1 MKVNVNLV
9 TLTFL
14 RLVLHAIKVTFIMA
28 LNAFLVQIQNV
39 LSAALHHKFV
49 PNVQSVTQSKINLA
63 PNVQKIVCNVITK
76 INVQNAPLDSL

>member
-14 RLVLHAIKVTFIMA
+14 KLVLHVIRVTFITD
-28 LNAFLVQIQNV
+28 LNAFLVQTQNV

-49 PNVQSVTQSKINLA
+49 PNVQSVTQSKINLVS
-63 PNVQKIVCNVITK
+63 NVQKIVCNVITK
-76 INVQNAPLDSL
+76 INVQNVHLDSL